1 MASIWRGALSFGLV
15 NVGVRVHPATQDNDV
30 AFHQVHAEDGGRI
43 RYKRVCEV
51 CGQIVDYSN
60 IAKAY
65 ESDTGKTVVI
75 TEDDLAS
82 LPAART
88 REIEVLEFVP
98 ESQVDPI
105 LFDRTYYL
113 EPNKDAVRPYKLLC
127 EALKRTERMA
137 IAQVALRTKTRLA
150 ALRVHDDVLMLQT
163 MLWDDEVRKPDFAIL
178 RDADKE
184 PPREQELKMAAS
196 LIETL
201 EADFHPEKYHDE
213 YREELIAL
221 IDRKLANDEDVVA
234 TEAEEVP
241 AEPGGEV
248 VDLVSALQASIDR
261 QKHRKQT
268 GS

>member
-113 EPNKDAVRPYKLLC
+113 EPNRDAVRPYVLLC
-127 EALKRTERMA
+127 EALQRTERIA

-150 ALRVHDDVLMLQT
+150 ALRVHDGVLMLQT
-163 MLWDDEVRKPDFAIL
+163 MLWDDEVRKPDFAVL
-178 RDADKE
+178 READLE
-184 PPREQELKMAAS
+184 PREQELKMAAS

-221 IDRKLANDEDVVA
+221 IDRKLTNNEDVVA
-234 TEAEEVP
+234 AQTEAEP
-241 AEPGGEV
+241 AETGGEV
-248 VDLVSALQASIDR
+248 VDLVSALQASIER
-261 QKHRKQT
+261 QKQRKGT